1 MAASGIPADC
11 FAPRDSGMFAGVFAG
26 AEMIL
31 AGDLGGTKSNLGA
44 FEIERGKLRCVSK
57 KRFASR
63 NFSRAEDI
71 IESFTR
77 ELSRKTTAACFDVAG
92 PVANNSIRATNLPW
106 VVEGASLA
114 RLLGVARVPLL
125 NDLEAT
131 AYGLQVLEPADL
143 ETLRPG
149 VADPR
154 ANQAVIAAGTGLG
167 EAMILWDGA
176 RHIPMA
182 SEGGHAGWAPH
193 NELEIDLLRHLH
205 KKFGAVECET
215 LLSGRGFYEI
225 HEFLDPAVHHAG
237 FDNPDADPAPEITRR
252 ALDGSCATCVRAVDV
267 WLGIYGAE
275 AGNLALRCVARGGI
289 YVAGGIALK
298 ILPKLKEGR
307 FVAAFGEHP
316 KLQSFLAKI
325 PLFVVLNEDAPLLG
339 AAHVASLEAR
349 AAP

>member
-1 MAASGIPADC
+1 
-11 FAPRDSGMFAGVFAG
+11 
-26 AEMIL
+26 MIL

-44 FEIERGKLRCVSK
+44 FEMERGKLRCIAK
-57 KRFASR
+57 KRFASQD
-63 NFSRAEDI
+63 FSRAEDI

-77 ELSRKTTAACFDVAG
+77 ELSAKTTAACFDVAG
-92 PVANNSIRATNLPW
+92 PVVDNSIRATNLPW

-131 AYGLQVLEPADL
+131 GYGLQVLEPADL

-193 NELEIDLLRHLH
+193 TEFEIELMRHLY
-205 KKFGAVECET
+205 KKYGAVECET

-225 HEFLDPAVHHAG
+225 HEFLDPTVRHQG
-237 FDNPDADPAPEITRR
+237 FHDPNADPAPEITRR
-252 ALDGSCATCVRAVDV
+252 ALDGSCGTCVRAVDV
-267 WLGIYGAE
+267 WLGMYGSE
-275 AGNLALRCVARGGI
+275 AGNLALRAVARGGMYI
-289 YVAGGIALK
+289 AGGIALK

-307 FVAAFGEHP
+307 FVVAFSEHP

-339 AAHVASLEAR
+339 AAHVASLATHASR
-349 AAP
+349 